1 MNTVKDNVQNKANAS
16 SAAPI
21 SRREAGKQERR
32 RRIIEAARDLIRETG
47 NAGLS
52 MRALAARAGVSLAT
66 PYNLFGSK
74 QAIILAVLEDVR
86 EYRQRFAA
94 LRTVAPLERIF
105 MALDLALQYYTD
117 DPRFYKTLWISVFE
131 MSDEVRHG
139 ILNPQRDAFWQ
150 GLMEQAMAAGDLAD
164 DIDAALLVRQLDF
177 IQRSALHGWATGD
190 ITQELLNPTVVCGF
204 ALMLGGA
211 ATPASQAALRQRLL
225 DSQAKILAA
234 GKRTA
239 KP

>member
-1 MNTVKDNVQNKANAS
+1 MNTVKDNGPAKTDAS
-16 SAAPI
+16 SALPI

-94 LRTVAPLERIF
+94 LRTVRPLERIF
-105 MALDLALQYYTD
+105 MALDLALQYYMD

-131 MSDEVRHG
+131 MSDDVRRG
-139 ILNPQRDAFWQ
+139 ILNSQRDAFWQ
-150 GLMEQAMAAGDLAD
+150 GLMEQAVAAGDLSA

-190 ITQELLNPTVVCGF
+190 IAQELLNPTVVCGF

-211 ATPASQAALRQRLL
+211 ATPASQAALRARLL
-225 DSQAKILAA
+225 DSQAKILDA
-234 GKRTA
+234 GKRA
-239 KP
+239 ARA